1 MTHPC
6 PPRDPERAAFFAAL
20 GWHGGA
26 VEIVAGSNQSAN
38 PDKIDLL
45 VWNRDTFGSER
56 PHTRVW
62 IAPTD
67 LAALERH
74 IAELAA
80 QWGNVYVSIGTYG
93 RGPNPFRPGSSHFSR
108 CTPLPRFGFVLDD
121 VTDLS
126 QLHLAPSW
134 AIETSPNNFQV
145 GYTSTVMLSP
155 AHAAQLARGA
165 ARLSGCDLSGTDATQ
180 LIRVPNTL
188 NTKAK
193 YHGHAGDP
201 TTDQAPQG
209 WTVRLVLA
217 DGPRYTPEHLAAVFV
232 PPTSEALSAPVRPAT
247 SAILTNT
254 PEAVATPPPAPQSG
268 SWANLPD
275 GHTLMQT
282 PRYQALFRKRPQ
294 LAALQRGERIALVTA
309 AGIDSSDSQQVA
321 VLIANLL
328 TTGQTASNGTFI
340 PGLGAPP
347 LDEIRAVALV
357 WHARLRPDYA
367 MSHYLT
373 DIDRL
378 IAKYQPIGYHP
389 IPTRIHTSPIPCL
402 TPRQRGRPS
411 GEQARQ
417 VEILDAVLA
426 TMTTDADG
434 FIHTFRATLAQRL
447 HLSIRTIT
455 TYLGILQRTH
465 RLEYRPDPRELIIR
479 RTPARRTPAKEFTC
493 QPIQGIGTRHTA
505 PPHARAC
512 HEIHTPRPAP
522 AIVAPPTG
530 AGAAPEAVPPSPANG
545 FTYQPIQGIGTRQTA
560 APHARACHE
569 IHTPPPAPAIVAPP
583 TSVRAA
589 LEAAPEAAPPAPSAA
604 VPGAKAPLAVSAPV
618 AVQAAVSLLGTAAGA
633 SVAPV
638 VLRPTLAELV
648 AQIDAARDTIRL
660 MLVQTINAETGRVTV
675 KRTRA
680 TRQRVAVVLGV
691 AADDPWFVVGWKK
704 AMDTWG
710 RYRDRLTGLTPAAL
724 RWELLVTTR
733 QYVAA
738 RGRKARQLGWFRA
751 RMRMVER
758 IAHQRGIVI
767 SMVP

>member
-6 PPRDPERAAFFAAL
+6 PLRDPERAAFFAAL

-26 VEIVAGSNQSAN
+26 VEIVAGSNQPAN

-217 DGPRYTPEHLAAVFV
+217 DGPRYTPEQLAAVFV
-232 PPTSEALSAPVRPAT
+232 PPTSEALSAPVKPAT
-247 SAILTNT
+247 NAILTNT
-254 PEAVATPPPAPQSG
+254 PDATATPPPAPQSG
-268 SWANLPD
+268 AWANLPD

-294 LAALQRGERIALVTA
+294 LAALQRGERIALITA

-357 WHARLRPDYA
+357 WHARLRPNYA

-389 IPTRIHTSPIPCL
+389 IPTRIHAAPIPCL

-417 VEILDAVLA
+417 VENLDAVLA

-447 HLSIRTIT
+447 HLSVRTIT

-479 RTPARRTPAKEFTC
+479 RTPARRTPAKAFTC
-493 QPIQGIGTRHTA
+493 QPIQGIGTRQT
-505 PPHARAC
+505 PTPHARAC
-512 HEIHTPRPAP
+512 
-522 AIVAPPTG
+522 
-530 AGAAPEAVPPSPANG
+530 N
-545 FTYQPIQGIGTRQTA
+545 
-560 APHARACHE
+560 E

-583 TSVRAA
+583 TSACAA
-589 LEAAPEAAPPAPSAA
+589 PEAAPEAAPPAPSAA

-618 AVQAAVSLLGTAAGA
+618 AVQAAVSPVGTASGA
-633 SVAPV
+633 SAAPVAPV

-680 TRQRVAVVLGV
+680 TRQRVAAVLGV

-724 RWELLVTTR
+724 RWELLFTTR
-733 QYVAA
+733 QYFAA
-738 RGRKARQLGWFRA
+738 LGRKARQLGWFRA

-758 IAHQRGIVI
+758 IAHQRGIFI
-767 SMVP
+767 SIVP